1 MKKLILASKSPY
13 RKALLERLDIPFETI
28 SSGFDENPLKAEI
41 KDPKELTRRLSEAK
55 AEAVGI
61 EEDSIVLGSDQVCV
75 FGDEI
80 LGKPGSIENAFTQL
94 SKLSGN
100 THQLITSYALISR
113 KNRIIKTNITTLR
126 MRKLNDMQLKKYLTA
141 DNPVDCAGA
150 YKLELKGIS
159 LMENIE
165 TTDHTA
171 IMGLPL
177 LELANDLNGLGFTIP
192 SY

>member
-1 MKKLILASKSPY
+1 
-13 RKALLERLDIPFETI
+13 
-28 SSGFDENPLKAEI
+28 
-41 KDPKELTRRLSEAK
+41 
-55 AEAVGI
+55 
-61 EEDSIVLGSDQVCV
+61 
-75 FGDEI
+75 
-80 LGKPGSIENAFTQL
+80 
-94 SKLSGN
+94 
-100 THQLITSYALISR
+100 
-113 KNRIIKTNITTLR
+113 